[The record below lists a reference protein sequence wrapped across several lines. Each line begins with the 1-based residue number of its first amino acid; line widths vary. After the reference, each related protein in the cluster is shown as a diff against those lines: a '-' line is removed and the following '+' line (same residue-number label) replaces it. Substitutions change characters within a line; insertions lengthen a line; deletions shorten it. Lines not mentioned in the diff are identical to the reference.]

1 MVVQLCSADG
11 APEHSLLPLPALDG
25 GGLALTLVDGF
36 LAAAAAARVR
46 AAPSDANDDAPL
58 SRLSPVVYLAF
69 NFVGFAVFG
78 ALALSKTIE
87 ELGQF

>member
-1 MVVQLCSADG
+1 MSIAR
-11 APEHSLLPLPALDG
+11 AHA
-25 GGLALTLVDGF
+25 F
-36 LAAAAAARVR
+36 RAAAAARAR
-46 AAPSDANDDAPL
+46 AAPSDTNEEEPQ